1 MMELK
6 GGYCDF
12 KKKSVWNS
20 INLNVKMNDY
30 LCHNHFHVKSI
41 EILTAV
47 SYFGATKWNAVE
59 CNQEEE

>member
-1 MMELK
+1 
-6 GGYCDF
+6 
-12 KKKSVWNS
+12 
-20 INLNVKMNDY
+20 MNDY

-59 CNQEEE
+59 RKQEEE